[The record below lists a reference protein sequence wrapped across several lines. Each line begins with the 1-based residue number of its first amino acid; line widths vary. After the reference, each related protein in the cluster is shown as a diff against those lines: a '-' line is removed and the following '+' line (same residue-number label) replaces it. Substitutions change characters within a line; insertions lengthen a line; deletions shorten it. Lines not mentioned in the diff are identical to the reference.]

1 MISARCPI
9 KLSLILFTTGLI
21 TMGCQD
27 PGPIASPDQT
37 SARRVEL
44 LPMPGDLNKRPTASS
59 SSSSTSTGIQSTST
73 IVTTSKEITVAEG
86 GALELEYRQGATNNY
101 GVTEYLI
108 RSSIS
113 FAPGSISN
121 DFTASFALDGGAM
134 MSTISME
141 FGPHGTVFLQPAN
154 LSIYVSGLD
163 LSYLGRKDEVKLFYD
178 ENGTW
183 VEMEGDV
190 WVNRTKGSINCIN
203 GKLPHFSRYAFG
215 RVAAY

>member
-1 MISARCPI
+1 
-9 KLSLILFTTGLI
+9 
-21 TMGCQD
+21 
-27 PGPIASPDQT
+27 
-37 SARRVEL
+37 VEI
-44 LPMPGDLNKRPTASS
+44 LPMPGDLSKRTT
-59 SSSSTSTGIQSTST
+59 STSTSTSGSGSTSTSIQCTST
-73 IVTTSKEITVAEG
+73 IVTTSKDITVAEG
-86 GALELEYRQGATNNY
+86 GTLELEYRQGATNNY
-101 GVTEYLI
+101 GVTLYQI

-141 FGPHGTVFLQPAN
+141 FGPHGTMFLQPAN

-163 LSYLGRKDEVKLFYD
+163 LSYLTPQDEVKLYYD
-178 ENGTW
+178 DNGTW
-183 VEMEGDV
+183 VEMEGTV
-190 WVNRTKGSINCIN
+190 WANRTKGSINCIN